1 MGRAS
6 TDRQSVTTSETVY
19 HSAGMVAKGKKTK
32 NPPILSH
39 EFVIQNHADIVAC
52 VAMVFVVGLMFQVSS
67 PLASVFIALHHNVSA
82 PVEIQPGVFQDFT
95 FYTAGI
101 KDVSAVFFYLLISI
115 VMHAIIQEYLLDKV
129 NKKLHLSKVKH
140 AKFNESGQLLAFYI
154 VSLFWGGDII
164 MRENLMS
171 VSALW
176 DGYPHNNMTFL
187 FKFFFIIQISYWLHI
202 FPELYFQKTKK
213 EDMPPKIQYATLY
226 LIFITASYMFRF
238 TRLSL
243 VLLVVHYL
251 AEVVFHTCRILAYAE
266 KTSIS
271 SKLYKLGDLLFVLAR
286 LSSVILTVLTFWYG
300 LAQAPMEQ
308 QVVDMAAGNFNT
320 GLFRLNALVA
330 VCLLQAWLMWN
341 FIMFQVKR
349 MREAKSFAVSNAA
362 NAAKAR
368 KSEQERA
375 KARKARKEQ
384 EEERDTDLPE
394 VDQDT
399 KKSLRQRV
407 AAK

>member
-1 MGRAS
+1 M
-6 TDRQSVTTSETVY
+6 
-19 HSAGMVAKGKKTK
+19 
-32 NPPILSH
+32 
-39 EFVIQNHADIVAC
+39 
-52 VAMVFVVGLMFQVSS
+52 
-67 PLASVFIALHHNVSA
+67 HHNTTA
-82 PVEIQPGVFQDFT
+82 PVEVQPGVVQDLT
-95 FYTAGI
+95 FYTAGL
-101 KDVSAVFFYLLISI
+101 KDIPAVFFYLLISV

-129 NKKLHLSKVKH
+129 NKKLHLSKIKH
-140 AKFNESGQLLAFYI
+140 SKFNESGQLLAFYL
-154 VSLFWGGDII
+154 VSLVWGGDII
-164 MRENLMS
+164 LRENLLS
-171 VSALW
+171 LSALW
-176 DGYPHNNMTFL
+176 EGYPHNNMTFL
-187 FKFFFIIQISYWLHI
+187 FKFYFIIQISYWIHI
-202 FPELYFQKTKK
+202 FPELYFQKVKK
-213 EDMPPKIQYATLY
+213 EEMPAKIQYAVLY
-226 LIFITASYMFRF
+226 LAFIGASYVLRF

-399 KKSLRQRV
+399 KKSP
-407 AAK
+407 